1 MLLNVVRLCVQD
13 AATLEPERR
22 RNRWVFFVTQER
34 KIDDRH
40 CGSRFHAVPE
50 DFDDFAITCPRSGGR
65 VVVPQLTRCFSL
77 RRPAAS
83 RTVSDVVI
91 KGVTERW

>member
-13 AATLEPERR
+13 ATLEPERR

-40 CGSRFHAVPE
+40 CGSRFPAVPE

-65 VVVPQLTRCFSL
+65 VVVPQVDEMLL
-77 RRPAAS
+77 IAEAS
-83 RTVSDVVI
+83 RVSN
-91 KGVTERW
+91 GVGRCNQGRY